1 MKQREIKVLGGGC
14 ANCQKLLEHVKT
26 ALAETGMEADVEYVT
41 DFVRI
46 ASYGIMLTP
55 ALLVDGKTVS
65 KGRVLSVEE
74 IKTFL

>member
-46 ASYGIMLTP
+46 A
-55 ALLVDGKTVS
+55 VDGKTVS